1 MIGFLQ
7 NVIDAISLG
16 SLYALAALGIGLLFG
31 VLRLINFAHGDFIS
45 VGAYAL
51 IVPPLQAS
59 ADVTAQMFIGRWPL
73 PFMLVATSTI
83 VIALAILCYFLLFRY
98 LKSSSPPTL
107 MIASFAASY
116 VIQNVLLIVYGAREK
131 SVNLWP
137 SLIQQVDIGALHV
150 AKLQLVTI
158 GATMILMLLLTA
170 ILRLTP
176 LGVQMRA
183 AAEDFRMAQYLGV
196 RSNYVISV
204 AFAVSGVLA
213 VAVSLLFV
221 AQTGTLTFQMGVP
234 LMLFAF
240 IGTVIGGMGSL
251 VGAAVGGMAVGLAA
265 SLLQAYLPGEMRSFR
280 DAFVFTLVILIL
292 IVRPTGLFPTRAF
305 TERV

>member
-1 MIGFLQ
+1 MIGLLQ

-59 ADVTAQMFIGRWPL
+59 ADVAAQMFIGRWPL

-83 VIALAILCYFLLFRY
+83 VIALAILCYFVLFRY
-98 LKSSSPPTL
+98 LKSASPPTL

-116 VIQNVLLIVYGAREK
+116 VIQNALLIVYGAREK

-137 SLIQQVDIGALHV
+137 GLIQQVDIGALHV

-158 GATMILMLLLTA
+158 GVTMILMLLLTA

-204 AFAVSGVLA
+204 AFALSGVLA

-251 VGAAVGGMAVGLAA
+251 VGAAVGGMTVGIAA
-265 SLLQAYLPGEMRSFR
+265 SLLQAYLPGEIRSFR
-280 DAFVFTLVILIL
+280 DAFVFTLVILML
-292 IVRPTGLFPTRAF
+292 IIRPAGLFPTKAF
-305 TERV
+305 IERI

>member
-59 ADVTAQMFIGRWPL
+59 ADVTAQMFIGRWPV

>member
-1 MIGFLQ
+1 MEI
-7 NVIDAISLG
+7 
-16 SLYALAALGIGLLFG
+16 LYRSALMRSSF
-31 VLRLINFAHGDFIS
+31 H
-45 VGAYAL
+45 
-51 IVPPLQAS
+51 PLQAS

-83 VIALAILCYFLLFRY
+83 VIALAILCYLLLFRY

-150 AKLQLVTI
+150 AKLQLATI

>member
-83 VIALAILCYFLLFRY
+83 VIALAILCYLLLFRY

>member
-83 VIALAILCYFLLFRY
+83 VIALAILCYLLLFRY

-150 AKLQLVTI
+150 AKLQLATI

-221 AQTGTLTFQMGVP
+221 AQTGILTFQMGVP

>member
-213 VAVSLLFV
+213 VAVALLFV

>member
-1 MIGFLQ
+1 MTGFLQ

-73 PFMLVATSTI
+73 PFMLVATSTV

-183 AAEDFRMAQYLGV
+183 ASEDFRMAQYLGV

>member
-1 MIGFLQ
+1 MIGLLQ

-59 ADVTAQMFIGRWPL
+59 ADVAAQMFIGRWPL

-83 VIALAILCYFLLFRY
+83 VIALAILCYFVLFRY
-98 LKSSSPPTL
+98 LKSASPPTL

-116 VIQNVLLIVYGAREK
+116 VIQNALLIVYGAREK

-137 SLIQQVDIGALHV
+137 GLIQQVDIGALHV

-158 GATMILMLLLTA
+158 GVTMILMLLLTA

-204 AFAVSGVLA
+204 AFALSGVLA

-265 SLLQAYLPGEMRSFR
+265 SLLQAYLPGEIRSFR

-292 IVRPTGLFPTRAF
+292 IIRPAGLFPTKAF
-305 TERV
+305 IERI

>member
-73 PFMLVATSTI
+73 PVMLVATSTI

>member
-73 PFMLVATSTI
+73 PVMLVATSTI

-221 AQTGTLTFQMGVP
+221 AQTGILTFQMGVP

>member
-83 VIALAILCYFLLFRY
+83 VIALAILCYLLLFRY

-137 SLIQQVDIGALHV
+137 GLIQQVDIGALHV
-150 AKLQLVTI
+150 AKLQLATI

-221 AQTGTLTFQMGVP
+221 AQTGILTFQMGVP

>member
-150 AKLQLVTI
+150 GKLQLVTI

>member
-59 ADVTAQMFIGRWPL
+59 ADVAAQMFIGRWPL

-83 VIALAILCYFLLFRY
+83 VIALAILCYFVLFRY
-98 LKSSSPPTL
+98 LKSASPPTL
-107 MIASFAASY
+107 MIASFAASS
-116 VIQNVLLIVYGAREK
+116 VIQNALLIVYGAREK

-137 SLIQQVDIGALHV
+137 GLIQQVDIGALHV
-150 AKLQLVTI
+150 AKLQLVAI

-204 AFAVSGVLA
+204 AFALSGVLA

-251 VGAAVGGMAVGLAA
+251 VGAAVGGMTVGIAA
-265 SLLQAYLPGEMRSFR
+265 SLLQAYLPGEIRSFR
-280 DAFVFTLVILIL
+280 DAFVFTLVILML
-292 IVRPTGLFPTRAF
+292 IIRPAGLFPTKAF
-305 TERV
+305 IERI

>member
-1 MIGFLQ
+1 MTGFLQ

>member
-51 IVPPLQAS
+51 VVPPLQAS

-116 VIQNVLLIVYGAREK
+116 VIQNVLLIVYGARQK

-221 AQTGTLTFQMGVP
+221 AQAGTLTLQMGVP

>member
-83 VIALAILCYFLLFRY
+83 VIALAILCYLLLFRY

-150 AKLQLVTI
+150 AKLQLATI